1 MDQPENSKSRNR
13 LEDCVQG
20 TWVGFQ
26 TTVTQEEWGIG
37 RSWRVPLEPPL
48 RAEPCVKLILAVMIL
63 GLLLVVVS
71 DTSSR

>member
-1 MDQPENSKSRNR
+1 M
-13 LEDCVQG
+13 
-20 TWVGFQ
+20 GFQ

-48 RAEPCVKLILAVMIL
+48 RALRAEPCVKLILAAFGSVL
-63 GLLLVVVS
+63 NRGNSTGNDTRTPASSS